1 MGMEI
6 GRDPLRSRDLERE
19 RERDRVQKNT
29 TDAKETLQTDEKKAI
44 EQESIK
50 KDSIQKRQL
59 HEVPLKQSAKMN
71 RPLLRKHTSRFNR
84 MSDALIDARKT
95 YDLPSPKKLLK
106 SLSPGLQEEITEL
119 IEDAMFNPG
128 SGPKIQKFFDIL
140 SRLIPL
146 GASLLHGLGSD
157 DHVLNLPD
165 LRAAMLDMLKETGE
179 MMMKHQDSTVLS
191 AEGKQL
197 HAMLSSQLL
206 SLPTDGTQTQ
216 ALNEQLRSILGHT
229 ITPNAELISHGSVK
243 HFTNEIDAAL
253 AKGGSE
259 ISVAQN
265 QQMTD
270 HLVDADLLPPST
282 LDSETVSSDTLKKI
296 KGVLENFQASNTSG
310 ENSTPSTT
318 QPHVGKPM
326 APTIGFLAT
335 FLSNIGVFPEN
346 TQAEVIKVM
355 ISTQPVLSYNMS
367 NRALGPHTVHLAH
380 SLSHMAVDL
389 TSQLGLIPKHPAHM
403 KSVSE
408 YFTRIFAGLIVTA
421 SILGRLEVDR
431 GDGKAMRLDDEE
443 AGKAQRQAA
452 QELKIHDL
460 PPFSFFA
467 LWAPFADLQPDHRR
481 EHKKAAKALSDFMRV
496 LMRLVYL
503 LVAIYTGG
511 KKLGKN
517 GTDVLLEE
525 NQTYLEIC
533 LEDFI
538 FALKTLN
545 EKFGVL
551 VAPTIS
557 RAEMAK
563 NALLS
568 ADYPEF
574 WHNIF
579 KSLKENSQLND
590 FLEEVDLADNFY
602 NTIRTLI
609 SGSGFDTSVVRM

>member
-6 GRDPLRSRDLERE
+6 GRDPLRNRDLE
-19 RERDRVQKNT
+19 RERDRVQQNST
-29 TDAKETLQTDEKKAI
+29 EAKETLQTDEKKAI

-50 KDSIQKRQL
+50 QDSIQKRQL
-59 HEVPLKQSAKMN
+59 QDIPLKQSAKMN
-71 RPLLRKHTSRFNR
+71 RPLLSKHTSRFQR
-84 MSDALIDARKT
+84 ISDALIDARKR
-95 YDLPSPKKLLK
+95 YDLPSPKDLLQ
-106 SLSPGLQEEITEL
+106 SLSPKLQEEIKEV
-119 IEDAMFNPG
+119 IEEAMFNPG
-128 SGPKIQKFFDIL
+128 SSPKIQNFFDIL

-157 DHVLNLPD
+157 DHVINLSE
-165 LRAAMLDMLKETGE
+165 LRTAMLDMLKESGE
-179 MMMKHQDSTVLS
+179 MMMKHHDSIVLTT
-191 AEGKQL
+191 EGKQL
-197 HAMLSSQLL
+197 NSMLSSQLI

-216 ALNEQLRSILGHT
+216 ALNEQLRSILGYT
-229 ITPNAELISHGSVK
+229 ITPNAELISHTSMK
-243 HFTNEIDAAL
+243 HFIHEIDQAL
-253 AKGGSE
+253 AGKNSE
-259 ISVAQN
+259 ISVASN

-282 LDSETVSSDTLKKI
+282 LDNETVSAAILKKI
-296 KGVLENFQASNTSG
+296 KSVLINFQTQNTISG
-310 ENSTPSTT
+310 SSAQQTPQTPLT
-318 QPHVGKPM
+318 KPM

-335 FLSNIGVFPEN
+335 FLSNIGVFPES

-367 NRALGPHTVHLAH
+367 NRALGPHTVHFAH

-389 TSQLGLIPKHPAHM
+389 SSQLGLIPNHPAHI

-421 SILGRLEVDR
+421 SVLGRLEVDR
-431 GDGKAMRLDDEE
+431 GDGKAMRWDDEE

-467 LWAPFADLQPDHRR
+467 LWAPFVDLQPDHHQ

-511 KKLGKN
+511 KKLGRN
-517 GTDVLLEE
+517 GTDVLIEE
-525 NQTYLEIC
+525 NQTYLQIC
-533 LEDFI
+533 LDDLTY
-538 FALKTLN
+538 ALKVLN
-545 EKFGVL
+545 EKFGVR
-551 VAPTIS
+551 VAPVIKRT
-557 RAEMAK
+557 EMAK

-568 ADYPEF
+568 GDYPEF

-579 KSLKENSQLND
+579 RALQEKSDLKD

-602 NTIRTLI
+602 NTIRTLV